1 MGQVFH
7 GSARTTEAVRR
18 TIQNRQESM
27 RALARRYGI
36 NPKTV
41 RKWKCRC
48 STVDAPMGPKIPST
62 PSSPRRLPL
71 CHASH
76 YPASNTLVAPPLSAA
91 PGCPKSKAK
100 KHQEKIQDLPDRL
113 LPHRHRRGP
122 DRRRQTLPLRRHRS
136 HFEACLCK
144 LRLAGVEST
153 RAAPRSAVSQRQD
166 LRIKPISSRPGFIT
180 ELHRFV
186 TTGEFPNE
194 FGDRIGVAS
203 ISP

>member
-100 KHQEKIQDLPDRL
+100 KHPRKNSRPTRSASSTSTSPRSGPKKADSTSSSPSIALRSLPL
-113 LPHRHRRGP
+113 QTPPGRRGINEGGTTISCVP
-122 DRRRQTLPLRRHRS
+122 ATRSEDKAHIQSARLHNRTAPLRNDRR
-136 HFEACLCK
+136 
-144 LRLAGVEST
+144 
-153 RAAPRSAVSQRQD
+153 VS
-166 LRIKPISSRPGFIT
+166 
-180 ELHRFV
+180 E
-186 TTGEFPNE
+186 
-194 FGDRIGVAS
+194 
-203 ISP
+203 